1 MMDFSRKELKESA
14 KASLKG
20 KWGGPI
26 GAVAIYFGY
35 FIVISLPG
43 GVDDSLRV
51 VANIASLF
59 LAGAFQFG
67 QSFYFLAFVKNA
79 GQAEVGLVFS
89 GFKVYIKTLGMYLW
103 MMLWIFLWFLLFIIP
118 GIVKAIAYSMSFFII
133 AENPGVEVTNALKI
147 SMKMT
152 AGHKW
157 DIFVFYLSFLGWGLL
172 CILTLGIGF
181 LWLAPYV
188 MTSMT
193 GLYLKLKDL
202 SMQKG
207 VCTVADFSGSAPAPQ
222 AVQP

>member
-1 MMDFSRKELKESA
+1 MDFSRKELKETA

-26 GAVAIYFGY
+26 GAVAIYFGF
-35 FIVISLPG
+35 FIVIGLGG
-43 GVDDSLRV
+43 GVDKHLQVFTNIGSLLL
-51 VANIASLF
+51 S
-59 LAGAFQFG
+59 GAFQFG
-67 QSFYFLAFVKNA
+67 LSVYFLTFVKNG
-79 GQAEVGLVFS
+79 GQAEVGMVFS
-89 GFKVYIKTLGMYLW
+89 GFKVYVRTLGMYLW
-103 MMLWIFLWFLLFIIP
+103 MVLWIFLWFLLLIIP
-118 GIVKAIAYSMSFFII
+118 GIVKTIAYSMSFFII
-133 AENPGVEVTNALKI
+133 AENPGVEVTNAMKI

-152 AGHKW
+152 DGHKW

-181 LWLAPYV
+181 LWLGPYI

-202 SMQKG
+202 SLQKG
-207 VCTVADFSGSAPAPQ
+207 VCTAADFSGSAPAPQ